1 MELKDKV
8 AVITGGASGIGLAT
22 ARALISAGTRRLVIA
37 DIETATLNEAVA
49 ELNREGAEAIGVR
62 TDVGD
67 RASVAA
73 LADAAWARFG
83 AVHILFN
90 NAGVAVFGPTQDM
103 SHADWEWTMRVN
115 VWGPIHG
122 VECFAPRMV
131 AQQAGGHIL
140 FTASFAGLVS
150 NRMLGPY
157 SVSKAAVVSLAECLA
172 KDLKPHGIGVSVLCP
187 MRVATRI
194 NSSERNRPV
203 ALGATTAMAYEEAK
217 ETPQEGRVLDAESV
231 ADLVVAGIRDNEL
244 YIITHSETGEFLERR
259 AARLR
264 AAMTRAL

>member
-1 MELKDKV
+1 MDPKDKV

-22 ARALISAGTRRLVIA
+22 AKALARAGAKLVLA
-37 DIETATLNEAVA
+37 DIETTALDKATQ
-49 ELNREGAEAIGVR
+49 ELAGMGAEVIGLR

-115 VWGPIHG
+115 LWGPIHG
-122 VECFAPRMV
+122 VECFVPRMI
-131 AQQAGGHIL
+131 AQKQGGHVL

-150 NRMLGPY
+150 NRELGPY

-172 KDLKPHGIGVSVLCP
+172 KDVKRHDIGVSVLCP
-187 MRVATRI
+187 MRVATNI
-194 NSSERNRPV
+194 DESHRNRPAEFGGAKAQV
-203 ALGATTAMAYEEAK
+203 YSDKESGAL
-217 ETPQEGRVLDAESV
+217 EGRTLAVDDIG
-231 ADLVVAGIRDNEL
+231 DLVVAGIRRNDL
-244 YIITHSETGEFLERR
+244 YIITHKESGAFVARRFERLQ
-259 AARLR
+259 AAV
-264 AAMTRAL
+264 ANAL